1 MAVLFLHF
9 FSDLMELPL
18 TVDEYL
24 ERVHKEHD
32 RLFPTVPLMPGEY
45 INQWRSLNVE
55 KVKQIK
61 GRLPDQ
67 VLNPFN
73 CVPFQNWNFS

>member
-1 MAVLFLHF
+1 
-9 FSDLMELPL
+9 MELPL

-45 INQWRSLNVE
+45 TNLHNLSRRST
-55 KVKQIK
+55 
-61 GRLPDQ
+61 
-67 VLNPFN
+67 VLRVLCCIHSFKHILWLACPAGSCYLLF
-73 CVPFQNWNFS
+73 